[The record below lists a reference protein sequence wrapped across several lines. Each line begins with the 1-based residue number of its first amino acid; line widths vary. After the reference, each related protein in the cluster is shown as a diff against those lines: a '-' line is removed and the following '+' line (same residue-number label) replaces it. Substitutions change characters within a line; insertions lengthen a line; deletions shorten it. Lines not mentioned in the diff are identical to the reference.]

1 MVRGR
6 SWGVVGVVVVVAAAI
21 GYVAFAAT
29 RDQNAGDVPPGCRV
43 SLDGATFTMS
53 PEQASHATTIAAVGK
68 RLGMP
73 DHAVSVALAAA
84 LQESK
89 LYNLDYGDRDSL
101 GLFQQRP
108 SQGWGTPTEVLTPHY
123 AASAFYRRLARVPG
137 WETLPVTTAAQ
148 RVQRSSAPDAYA
160 QWELQARAIAQ
171 AATGEIP
178 AGLSCRVDVGA
189 TQSSGKPL
197 RQALARELGP
207 FTLDVPVPDAR
218 GWTVAAWLVGHA
230 QEFGVSQVTFA
241 GQAWTPSSGRW
252 LASGGPIEMT
262 VRVTEER

>member
-21 GYVAFAAT
+21 GYVAFAAS

-84 LQESK
+84 LQESG
-89 LYNLDYGDRDSL
+89 LQNLDYGDRDSL

-108 SQGWGTPTEVLTPHY
+108 SQGWGTAAEIRKPVY
-123 AASAFYRRLARVPG
+123 ASTKFYEALLKVSGWQSMTITQAAQAVQESGYPEAYAKWEPLATALQKALSKSLAKTDGSDGESGSDGASAQADAS
-137 WETLPVTTAAQ
+137 TAAGCG
-148 RVQRSSAPDAYA
+148 
-160 QWELQARAIAQ
+160 
-171 AATGEIP
+171 TGSDGTEFGSIP
-178 AGLSCRVDVGA
+178 AGS
-189 TQSSGKPL
+189 
-197 RQALARELGP
+197 
-207 FTLDVPVPDAR
+207 VPAGYKIPSDAPKS
-218 GWTVAAWLVGHA
+218 V
-230 QEFGVSQVTFA
+230 
-241 GQAWTPSSGRW
+241 
-252 LASGGPIEMT
+252 
-262 VRVTEER
+262 

>member
-6 SWGVVGVVVVVAAAI
+6 GWGVVGVVLVAAASI
-21 GYVAFAAT
+21 GLVAFVAT
-29 RDQNAGDVPPGCRV
+29 REEGADPPGCRV
-43 SLDGATFTMS
+43 SLDGATYTMS
-53 PEQASHATTIAAVGK
+53 PEQTAHATTIAAVGK
-68 RLGMP
+68 RMGMP

-89 LYNLDYGDRDSL
+89 LYNLEHGDRDSL

-108 SQGWGTPTEVLTPHY
+108 SQGWGTQSEVLTPHY
-123 AASAFYRRLARVPG
+123 AASAFYRHLVRVAG
-137 WETLPVTTAAQ
+137 WETMPVTTAAQ
-148 RVQRSSAPDAYA
+148 RVQRSGAPDAYA
-160 QWELQARAIAQ
+160 QWENQARAIAQ

-197 RQALARELGP
+197 RQALTRELGP
-207 FTLDVPVPDAR
+207 LTLDVPVSAPR
-218 GWTVAAWLVGHA
+218 GWTVAVWLVGHA
-230 QEFGVSQVTFA
+230 QQFGVTQVTFA

-252 LASGGPIEMT
+252 VASGGPIEMT
-262 VRVTEER
+262 VRVSEER

>member
-6 SWGVVGVVVVVAAAI
+6 SLGVVGVVLVVAAAI
-21 GYVAFAAT
+21 GYVAYAAT
-29 RDQNAGDVPPGCRV
+29 QNAANVPPGCRV
-43 SLDGATFTMS
+43 SLGGVTYTMS
-53 PEQASHATTIAAVGK
+53 PEQTSHATTIAAVGK
-68 RLGMP
+68 RMGVP
-73 DHAVSVALAAA
+73 DHAVAIALAAA

-89 LYNLDYGDRDSL
+89 LYNLEHGDRDSL

-108 SQGWGTPTEVLTPHY
+108 SQGWGTASEVLTPHY
-123 AASAFYRRLARVPG
+123 AASAFYRHLERVDG
-137 WETLPVTTAAQ
+137 WQTMPVTTAAQ
-148 RVQRSSAPDAYA
+148 RVQRSGAPSAYA
-160 QWELQARAIAQ
+160 QWEHEARAIAQ

-189 TQSSGKPL
+189 TQSSGTPL
-197 RQALARELGP
+197 RQALERELGS
-207 FTLDVPVPDAR
+207 FTLDVPVSAPR

-252 LASGGPIEMT
+252 LASGGPVEMT